1 MPRVLYKV
9 YIYRYGPTHLHG
21 MIERCFRPRLALML
35 VPKLEVI
42 LALLLRVRE
51 FPLSNLGPETGF
63 LRDVSRAFSP
73 SVQANNSTSR
83 QTILD

>member
-1 MPRVLYKV
+1 
-9 YIYRYGPTHLHG
+9 
-21 MIERCFRPRLALML
+21 ML